1 MKTDVFLTIDLAV
14 YGAVR
19 EAAKA
24 PRVEVWEVY
33 RGVDQ
38 GLYAAMTESVY
49 WTRNESPPP
58 QKAKVK
64 RYLDGVS

>member
-1 MKTDVFLTIDLAV
+1 MKKDVFLTIDLAV

-24 PRVEVWEVY
+24 PRDEVWAVY

-49 WTRNESPPP
+49 WSRKKSPPHP
-58 QKAKVK
+58 GLSAYLAKVT
-64 RYLDGVS
+64 R

>member
-1 MKTDVFLTIDLAV
+1 MKKDVFLTIDLAV

-19 EAAKA
+19 ETVKA

-38 GLYAAMTESVY
+38 GLYAAMKESVY
-49 WTRNESPPP
+49 WSRKKRSTPPW
-58 QKAKVK
+58 VE
-64 RYLDGVS
+64 RLLG